1 MKLKHLTIMLDESSK
16 IKNGNSKQTKFILK
30 LNAENVILL
39 SGTPT
44 GGKYEELWSQLH
56 LLGWKISKKLFLKQF
71 VVQEWDDKN
80 QKFVITGYKMWLK
93 SKITQVRRNIYENR

>member
-1 MKLKHLTIMLDESSK
+1 MLDESSM
-16 IKNGNSKQTKFILK
+16 IKNEKSNRSKFILG

-56 LLGWKISKKLFLKQF
+56 LLGWNISK
-71 VVQEWDDKN
+71 N
-80 QKFVITGYKMWLK
+80 Y
-93 SKITQVRRNIYENR
+93 S